1 MRYSEMIKSE
11 KIIVEKSK
19 KRIPVPRKPPKVE
32 EDVKAYNR
40 KREKDKLRKKGVN
53 GG

>member
-1 MRYSEMIKSE
+1 MQKSE

-19 KRIPVPRKPPKVE
+19 RRIPVPRKPPKVE

-40 KREKDKLRKKGVN
+40 KREKDKLRKKGLS
-53 GG
+53 GR